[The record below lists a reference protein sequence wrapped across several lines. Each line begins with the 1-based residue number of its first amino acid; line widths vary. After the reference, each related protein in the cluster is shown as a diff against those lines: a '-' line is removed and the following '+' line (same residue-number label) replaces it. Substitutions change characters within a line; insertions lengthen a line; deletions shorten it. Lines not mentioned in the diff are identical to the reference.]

1 MQSASLILALI
12 FAALLAAICAGFF
25 LKPKKESILFYQRDD
40 QQYGPEAGGEL
51 NSAMDRMDGSDR
63 SLESE
68 FERREY
74 DNVQPWMTDRMPT
87 PYPL

>member
-12 FAALLAAICAGFF
+12 FAALLAYCFF

-63 SLESE
+63 SLERE
-68 FERREY
+68 FERRAY
-74 DNVQPWMTDRMPT
+74 DNIQPWMTDQMPT